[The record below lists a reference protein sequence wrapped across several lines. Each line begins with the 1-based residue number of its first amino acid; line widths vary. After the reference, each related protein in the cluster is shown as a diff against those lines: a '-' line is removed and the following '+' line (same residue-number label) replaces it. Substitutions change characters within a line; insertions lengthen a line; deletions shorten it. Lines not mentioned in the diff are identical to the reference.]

1 MKQLL
6 NPKGATLMRHLIEST
21 IIGAALTAL
30 SYITGI
36 ALYWLT
42 PATLNWLEV
51 FAVFTSYACTY
62 LCVVERRINYPIG
75 ALSSAAYAVLFI
87 QSGLVSSAILNAYL
101 APALIY
107 GWLRWRKDADTRP
120 VTHVALKWAPVYLLV
135 AVLGYLGASLISKS
149 FGGAM
154 AWTDSVILAGTI
166 LAQFLL
172 DNKKLENW
180 AVWAV
185 VNVFAI
191 YTYWT
196 IGLPLVAFQ
205 YVFFLANTVYGY
217 TTWKQSK
224 EKTDGLSTGKE
235 PVVTASSDSAQN
247 EIIQR
252 QGE

>member
-1 MKQLL
+1 MKIQL
-6 NPKGATLMRHLIEST
+6 NPRGSSVGRHFIESAV
-21 IIGAALTAL
+21 IGVILTAL
-30 SYITGI
+30 SYIVGLL
-36 ALYWLT
+36 AHWLD
-42 PATLNWLEV
+42 PSSLNWLEV
-51 FAVFTSYACTY
+51 FAVFTSYSCTY

-75 ALSSAAYAVLFI
+75 AISSAAYAVLFM
-87 QSGLVSSAILNAYL
+87 QSGLISSAILNAYL
-101 APALIY
+101 APTLIY
-107 GWLRWRKDADTRP
+107 GWLRWRKDTSTRP
-120 VTHVALKWAPVYLLV
+120 VTHVEIKWMPIYLLV
-135 AVLGYLGASLISKS
+135 VVVGYVGASLISKS

-180 AVWAV
+180 GVWAI

-217 TTWKQSK
+217 ITWNQSK
-224 EKTDGLSTGKE
+224 ERAHEGSTLRE
-235 PVVTASSDSAQN
+235 PFVTEA
-247 EIIQR
+247 
-252 QGE
+252 

>member
-1 MKQLL
+1 MSLSHYLFTPHSLK
-6 NPKGATLMRHLIEST
+6 RDVVESVV
-21 IIGAALTAL
+21 IGVALTTL
-30 SYITGI
+30 SYVVGI
-36 ALYWLT
+36 VAGWI
-42 PATLNWLEV
+42 PALNWLEV

-62 LCVVERRINYPIG
+62 LCVKERRINYPIG
-75 ALSSAAYAVLFI
+75 AVSSAAYAYLFM
-87 QSGLVSSAILNAYL
+87 QSGLLSSAILNAYL

-107 GWLRWRKDADTRP
+107 GWIRWRKDTQSRP
-120 VTHVALKWAPVYLLV
+120 VTHVSVKTIPLYIGI
-135 AVLGYLGASLISKS
+135 AVLGYGGAALISQK

-154 AWTDSVILAGTI
+154 AWTDAIILAGTI

-217 TTWKQSK
+217 IAWKNSK
-224 EKTDGLSTGKE
+224 ERLDESSTLRE
-235 PVVTASSDSAQN
+235 PILAES
-247 EIIQR
+247 
-252 QGE
+252 